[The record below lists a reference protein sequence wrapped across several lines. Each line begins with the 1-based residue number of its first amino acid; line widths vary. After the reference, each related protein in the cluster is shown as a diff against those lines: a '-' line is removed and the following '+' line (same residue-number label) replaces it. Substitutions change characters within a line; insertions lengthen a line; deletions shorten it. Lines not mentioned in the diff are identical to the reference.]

1 MVKNTTTAG
10 GGWEI
15 LDTSTGTTNPM
26 GSTALFAN
34 TSDAEAGFGPEM
46 DILSNGIKIRRAT
59 ATRINSNGD
68 TFIYA
73 CFAENPF
80 RNSLAR

>member
-15 LDTSTGTTNPM
+15 FDTSTGTTNPL

-34 TSDAEAGFGPEM
+34 LSDAEQGFGPEM

-59 ATRINSNGD
+59 ATRINSSGD
-68 TFIYA
+68 TFIGFA
-73 CFAENPF
+73 FAESPF
-80 RNSLAR
+80 KTSLAR